1 MKYCAYLVVTTIL
14 CCISFVAC
22 SNEEEK
28 FENIK
33 FKTTG
38 ITLSKPSGTSYYAE
52 IGSAGG
58 IVTITSIGKN
68 AKNGFLSQI
77 KVGNYYYSVTDNELK
92 RPTPYT
98 ICEEDWGKIEI
109 LSTTPHSLRMT
120 LKGNKTSNSINY
132 ELTFGG
138 AYKTSTILL
147 TQLRNEKGI

>member
-14 CCISFVAC
+14 CCLSFVAC

-77 KVGNYYYSVTDNELK
+77 KVGNYYYSVTDNDTWNVLHLIQFVK
-92 RPTPYT
+92 RIGVRSKYYRQLP
-98 ICEEDWGKIEI
+98 ILCE
-109 LSTTPHSLRMT
+109 
-120 LKGNKTSNSINY
+120 
-132 ELTFGG
+132 
-138 AYKTSTILL
+138 
-147 TQLRNEKGI
+147 

>member
-1 MKYCAYLVVTTIL
+1 MDNKQSGQCGECQDRGNRRVK
-14 CCISFVAC
+14 
-22 SNEEEK
+22 NEEEK

-58 IVTITSIGKN
+58 IVTITSIGKI

-77 KVGNYYYSVTDNELK
+77 KVGNYYYSVTDNDLK

-98 ICEEDWGKIEI
+98 ICEENWGKIEI
-109 LSTTPHSLRMT
+109 LSTTPHSLRIT
-120 LKGNKTSNSINY
+120 LKENKTSNSINY

-147 TQLRNEKGI
+147 TQLRNGKGV